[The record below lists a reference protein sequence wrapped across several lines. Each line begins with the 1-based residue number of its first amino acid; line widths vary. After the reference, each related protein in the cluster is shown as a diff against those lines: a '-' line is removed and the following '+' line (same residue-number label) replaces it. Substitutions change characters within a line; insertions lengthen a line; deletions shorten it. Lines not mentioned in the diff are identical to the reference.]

1 MKILLTGAS
10 SGFGR
15 LFTQSLIADGHE
27 VAASMRGASGKNKP
41 AAEDLEKLG
50 ATIAEIDV
58 TDDDSVT
65 SGTQA
70 AIEALGGLD
79 VLINNAGVGVNGVT
93 EAFTADDL
101 HRLFDVNVYGV
112 QRMNRA
118 VLPTFRSQGSGLL
131 VHISSLLGRIT
142 LPYYGPY
149 NASKWAVE
157 ALAENYRTELS
168 GFGIE
173 SVLIEPGGFPTEFGA
188 NLLSPSDADRERQ
201 YGAFAEAKTAAG
213 VRFAELLAA
222 NPQQDPQ
229 IVADAVRDLIA
240 MPRGKRPFRTPVDK
254 IGMGDPI
261 VGYNDYAA
269 KITEGIYGSMGL
281 GDLLKLAD

>member
-149 NASKWAVE
+149 NASKWALE

-201 YGAFAEAKTAAG
+201 YGGFAEAKTAAG
-213 VRFAELLAA
+213 ERFAELLAA

-254 IGMGDPI
+254 IGMGDPV

-269 KITEGIYGSMGL
+269 KITKGIYGNMGL